1 MEYTKEEYK
10 GYTIDVLY
18 DEDPQDPR
26 EWNNVAVFACEHS
39 RYKMGDECDVLDTI
53 DGLFDAYVS
62 SQQILTYFVSSRQA
76 VLKSDEDGSYWYQ
89 WREDAEDR
97 CSYLFDPDSDEIDE
111 IAEMIVDE
119 LRLDERLKLIIATGD
134 VVVRPISMYEHGGVS
149 TWLGDYICHV
159 DAQWDCEP
167 LGIAYITKATAEKEM
182 LDFSEETWK
191 DWANKQIENEMEVW
205 SAYVSGEV
213 YGFTIT
219 APNGDMCDT
228 VCFGYYGEAGLEQ
241 LMSEAKEAIDGYAA
255 VALAEREQVLECL
268 NNHIEVFGGLKLI
281 DENRLYEFRCTNG
294 IDMTAA
300 YEIGADRILGKPE
313 AAYYPELSEDAIHSL
328 YNYIKNHK

>member
-18 DEDPQDPR
+18 DDCPQDPR
-26 EWNNVAVFACEHS
+26 EWDNAATFVCEHR
-39 RYKMGDECDVLDTI
+39 RYKLGDEYCVRDAI
-53 DGLFDAYVS
+53 NELFDAYVG
-62 SQQILTYFVSSRQA
+62 SQQIITYFVSDRQA

-89 WREDAEDR
+89 WREGAED
-97 CSYLFDPDSDEIDE
+97 CYSYSFDADADSDE

-134 VVVRPISMYEHGGVS
+134 VVVRSISMYDHSGVS
-149 TWLGDYICHV
+149 VWLGGRAGHI
-159 DAQWDCEP
+159 DAQWDCGL

-255 VALAEREQVLECL
+255 VALTEREQVLECL

-281 DENRLYEFRCTNG
+281 DGNRLYEFRCTNG

-300 YEIGADRILGKPE
+300 YEIGADGILGKPE